1 MSAASLVRFARALG
15 LDAVSIT
22 DHDTMA
28 GQEEALEEGK
38 KQGLVIIPGVE
49 ISAFNPDTGRKAHI
63 LGLRVRDMEGLT
75 QACRPWLRAR
85 HEKNMVSLDLIIKAG
100 YPLCRE
106 DLLEYAALDGTVYRQ
121 HIMHALADRGYTSA
135 IYGPLYRE
143 FFGPGGLAVVGA
155 EHMNAEEAVRLIRD
169 CGGLA
174 VLAHPF
180 QYDTMGF
187 LPRLAE
193 LGLAGIEYKH
203 PTQTPERQR
212 AVKEAARRYGLF
224 LTGGSDFHG
233 LYSEHP
239 VPPGAMDAELPEDAV
254 FLPGIVEF
262 THRRKLHRN
271 KTRNVLPQRLP

>member
-1 MSAASLVRFARALG
+1 MSVPRLIRFAKALG

-28 GQEEALEEGK
+28 GQEEALEEGR
-38 KQGLVIIPGVE
+38 KQGLRIIPGVE
-49 ISAFNPDTGRKAHI
+49 ISAFNPETGCKAHI
-63 LGLRVRDMEGLT
+63 LGLLVRDMDGLT
-75 QACRPWLRAR
+75 RACRPWLLAR
-85 HEKNMVSLDLIIKAG
+85 HEKNMEALDLIIKEG
-100 YPLCRE
+100 YPISRE
-106 DLLEYAALDGTVYRQ
+106 DVLEYAALDGTVYRQ
-121 HIMHALADRGYTSA
+121 HIMHALADRGYSSA
-135 IYGPLYRE
+135 IYGPLYTRL
-143 FFGPGGLAVVGA
+143 FGPGGSAVVSA
-155 EHMNAEEAVRLIRD
+155 RYMSAEEAVRLIRD

-212 AVKEAARRYGLF
+212 AVQEAARRYGLF

-233 LYSEHP
+233 LYSEKP
-239 VPPGAMDAELPEDAV
+239 IPPGAIGLELPAEIA
-254 FLPGIVEF
+254 I
-262 THRRKLHRN
+262 
-271 KTRNVLPQRLP
+271 

>member
-1 MSAASLVRFARALG
+1 MKADLHLHSAWSDGSMNVPRLVRFAGALG

-38 KQGLVIIPGVE
+38 KQGLVIVPGVE
-49 ISAFNPDTGRKAHI
+49 ISAFNPETGRKAHI
-63 LGLRVRDMEGLT
+63 LGFQVRDTEGLT
-75 QACRPWLRAR
+75 RACLPWLRAR
-85 HEKNMVSLDLIIKAG
+85 HEKNMESLDLIIKAG

-106 DLLEYAALDGTVYRQ
+106 EVLEYAALDGTVYRQ

-143 FFGPGGLAVVGA
+143 LFGPGGLAVTA
-155 EHMNAEEAVRLIRD
+155 ARYMNAGEAVRLIRD

-187 LPRLAE
+187 LPRLVE
-193 LGLAGIEYKH
+193 LGLSGIEYKH

-212 AVKEAARRYGLF
+212 AVQEAARHHGLF

-233 LYSEHP
+233 LYSETP
-239 VPPGAMDAELPEDAV
+239 VLPGAMNAELPAETRAV
-254 FLPGIVEF
+254 TGTGLSP
-262 THRRKLHRN
+262 
-271 KTRNVLPQRLP
+271 